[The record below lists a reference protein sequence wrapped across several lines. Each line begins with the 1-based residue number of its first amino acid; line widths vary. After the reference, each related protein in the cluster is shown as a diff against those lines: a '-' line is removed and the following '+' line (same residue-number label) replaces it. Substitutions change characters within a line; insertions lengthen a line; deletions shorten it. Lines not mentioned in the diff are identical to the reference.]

1 MFDNII
7 WKVLELKI
15 GDKKV
20 FNGLSVNNE
29 IFSLIENIKEFVKKF
44 YEGIK
49 LNIFKVNDDI
59 LIGEV
64 ILVDYVNDLFF
75 KEFNL

>member
-15 GDKKV
+15 VDKKV

>member
-15 GDKKV
+15 VDKKV

-59 LIGEV
+59 LMGEV

>member
-15 GDKKV
+15 SDKKV
-20 FNGLSVNNE
+20 FNGLIINNE
-29 IFSLIENIKEFVKKF
+29 IFSLIENINEFVKKF

>member
-1 MFDNII
+1 MFENVI

-15 GDKKV
+15 SDKKV

-29 IFSLIENIKEFVKKF
+29 IFRLIENIKEFVKKF